1 MKKRL
6 MELITDEQISKF
18 NIEFRA
24 NEVKF
29 QQDDC
34 IYTLSYGKMIKAF
47 KDGDTITIWL
57 GTDSIIGSFRI
68 FEEMLILKF

>member
-1 MKKRL
+1 

-18 NIEFRA
+18 NIVFDANIVTFR
-24 NEVKF
+24 
-29 QQDDC
+29 QGDC
-34 IYTLSYGKMIKAF
+34 VYDLSYGKMVKVF
-47 KDGDTITIWL
+47 KDDDTIAIWL